1 MPIFLFVFFLET
13 TQNSNPISLPSI
25 FYNHGIR
32 VSLPSPTCTLCLQ
45 DTAPYHFLL
54 LCMLV
59 SDSVFLS
66 VVPASLAFL

>member
-1 MPIFLFVFFLET
+1 MPIFLFFFLET

-25 FYNHGIR
+25 FYNHDIR
-32 VSLPSPTCTLCLQ
+32 VSRPSPTCTLCLQ

-59 SDSVFLS
+59 SG
-66 VVPASLAFL
+66 